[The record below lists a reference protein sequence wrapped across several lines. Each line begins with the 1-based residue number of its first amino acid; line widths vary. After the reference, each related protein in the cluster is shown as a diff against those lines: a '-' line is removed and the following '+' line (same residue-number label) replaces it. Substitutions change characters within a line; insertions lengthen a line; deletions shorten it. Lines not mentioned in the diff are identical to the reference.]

1 MLSRTRRFLENFIAA
16 AWHSA
21 GEELGLLV
29 PAILITIFVGLLWL
43 AFDMVIEGDTADVAS
58 RLASLSINS
67 SNWT

>member
-1 MLSRTRRFLENFIAA
+1 MLSRTRRFLKNFIAA

-21 GEELGLLV
+21 GEEPEVLV

-43 AFDMVIEGDTADVAS
+43 AFDMLSEGDTADVAS
-58 RLASLSINS
+58 RLASLSINP